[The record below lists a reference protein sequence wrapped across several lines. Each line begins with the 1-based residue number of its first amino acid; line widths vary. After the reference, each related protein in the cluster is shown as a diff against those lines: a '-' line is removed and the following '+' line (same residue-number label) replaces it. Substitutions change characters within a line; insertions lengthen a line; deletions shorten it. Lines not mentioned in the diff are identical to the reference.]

1 MIAMSAGSI
10 ASAALVAFGL
20 MEFLLRE
27 GASARSW
34 HATAADRGS
43 TAAIVAAYAVV
54 CVALTVRV
62 GGPRFAASVQWF
74 GASLAIAGVVL
85 RIVAFRTLGASYS
98 RTLRVTEQQ
107 ALVTRGVYR
116 RVRHPGYAS
125 AILIWGGAAIASG
138 VVAAAAVA
146 GVVLVGVYLYR
157 IGAEERM
164 LARAFGAEYEAYR
177 ARSWRLVPYVY

>member
-1 MIAMSAGSI
+1 
-10 ASAALVAFGL
+10 VARDGRRSRQHCCDRRR
-20 MEFLLRE
+20 LR
-27 GASARSW
+27 GRLRC
-34 HATAADRGS
+34 ADGTCR
-43 TAAIVAAYAVV
+43 
-54 CVALTVRV
+54 R
-62 GGPRFAASVQWF
+62 P
-74 GASLAIAGVVL
+74 AIAGVVL